1 MSPSRNGV
9 TRGESAASVAA
20 MRNILLASTLFV
32 AAMSPFSAALAQDAA
47 MPAPAAA
54 AAPAPGAL
62 LTPERVFANPS
73 LAGPVARGV
82 SLSPDGELVAFLRSR
97 EDDVDVQDLWAA
109 PTGEGE
115 PFKLI
120 DARALV
126 PDAGELSEAEKAR
139 RERMRISARGVV
151 EYSWDEQ
158 GRYILA
164 PLEGDI
170 FLAERE
176 GGNVRRLT
184 ETEADEID
192 AKVSPEGNFV
202 SWVRDQDL
210 VVYDLATNRETAIT
224 DEGEGLIT
232 WATAE
237 FIAQEELDRDTGYWW
252 SPNERYIA
260 LQRTDES
267 TVDIIP
273 RLDITG
279 GGAATVEQRY
289 PRAGRPNAVVE
300 LYVHDRERGR
310 RVKVDL
316 GDNADI
322 YLGRVTWSTDG
333 ATLYVQRLSRDQKT
347 LDLLSVDPATGASRV
362 ILTQRSDA
370 WVPLTHDFK
379 ALKDGNFIWSTE
391 ETGWRHLYLYD
402 RDGEMIRPITY
413 GPWAVKGLNGVNQDT
428 GEVFFTASFE
438 YAERPEGVTGGHSL
452 CVFPGDRRAMC
463 DVQGE
468 EPTTQRLWRGSM
480 NETASR
486 FTPVTPGG
494 GWWSASM
501 NGPGTAFVGN
511 YSDLNTPPQ
520 SGLYRADGTLIR
532 WIEENRLDES
542 HPYHPYAS
550 RRGEVTYGTLESHG
564 ETLVW
569 QMTTPP
575 GFDPSQ
581 TYPVVMQV
589 YGGPSGGGVRRSW
602 QSSTNQLLTEAG
614 YIVFRLDNRGEGD
627 RSAAFKQ
634 ALYLKMGQPEVE
646 DQVLGANYLRTLP
659 FVDDSRIAMMG
670 WSYGGFMS
678 LMAITEPDMGLASA
692 ISGAPPTEWGL
703 YDTAYTERY
712 MSTPEANREG
722 YAASDVIPR
731 LPNMTGRLLLMHGM
745 ADDNVIFENTTRV
758 LNALQEGSI
767 PFETMLYPGQRH
779 GIRGNP
785 RQLHQWRTYLDFLDR
800 TIGSRAPASELA
812 GQD

>member
-1 MSPSRNGV
+1 
-9 TRGESAASVAA
+9 
-20 MRNILLASTLFV
+20 MRNILLASTLLVATLSPFT
-32 AAMSPFSAALAQDAA
+32 AAMAQS
-47 MPAPAAA
+47 APAAA
-54 AAPAPGAL
+54 AAPAQSAI

-73 LAGPVARGV
+73 LAGPVAKGV

-97 EDDVDVQDLWAA
+97 EDDADVQDLWAA

-170 FLAERE
+170 FLATRAD
-176 GGNVRRLT
+176 GTVRRLT
-184 ETEADEID
+184 ETDADEID
-192 AKVSPEGNFV
+192 AKVSPKGNFV

-210 VVYDLATNRETAIT
+210 VVYDLATNTETAIT
-224 DEGEGLIT
+224 ADGDGLKT

-252 SPNERYIA
+252 SPTERYIA
-260 LQRTDES
+260 LQHTDES

-279 GGAATVEQRY
+279 GGATTVEQRY

-300 LYVHDRERGR
+300 LYVHDRESGQ

-316 GDNADI
+316 GANADI
-322 YLGRVTWSTDG
+322 YLARVNWSADG
-333 ATLYVQRLSRDQKT
+333 SVLYVQRLSRDQKT
-347 LDLLSVDPATGASRV
+347 LDLLSVDPATGTSRV
-362 ILTQRSDA
+362 IVSQTSNA
-370 WVPLTHDFK
+370 WVPLNHDFK
-379 ALKDGNFIWSTE
+379 ALANGDFIWSSE
-391 ETGWRHLYLYD
+391 ETGWKHLYLYN
-402 RDGEMIRPITY
+402 REGRRLRAITSGQY
-413 GPWAVKGLNGVNQDT
+413 PVKSLAGVNPRT
-428 GEVFFTASFE
+428 GEVFFTASMRDGRELPIEQQLFR
-438 YAERPEGVTGGHSL
+438 ASL
-452 CVFPGDRRAMC
+452 RRT
-463 DVQGE
+463 V
-468 EPTTQRLWRGSM
+468 
-480 NETASR
+480 
-486 FTPVTPGG
+486 TPVAVTSAG

-501 NGPGTAFVGN
+501 NRTGTAFVGN
-511 YSDLNTPPQ
+511 YTDLNTPMQ
-520 SGLYRADGTLIR
+520 SALYRADGTRIR
-532 WIEENRLDES
+532 WIEENRLEPG
-542 HPYHPYAS
+542 HPAYPFAS
-550 RRGEVTYGTLESHG
+550 RRGEVTFGTLESHG

-575 GFDPSQ
+575 GFDPTR

-589 YGGPSGGGVRRSW
+589 YGGPSGGGVKRGW

-634 ALYLKMGQPEVE
+634 ALYLRMGQPEIE
-646 DQVLGANYLRTLP
+646 DQVLAADYLRSLP
-659 FVDDSRIAMMG
+659 FVDDDRIAMMG
-670 WSYGGFMS
+670 WSYGGFMT
-678 LMAITEPDMGLASA
+678 LMAATEPKMGLAGSLA
-692 ISGAPPTEWGL
+692 GAPPTEWGL

-712 MSTPEANREG
+712 MSTPEANEAG

-731 LPNMTGRLLLMHGM
+731 LPNLTGRLLLMHGM
-745 ADDNVIFENTTRV
+745 ADDNVILENSTRV
-758 LNALQEGSI
+758 INALQQNSQ
-767 PFETMLYPGQRH
+767 PFELMLYPGQRH
-779 GIRGNP
+779 GVRGNE
-785 RQLHQWRTYLDFLDR
+785 RQLQQWRTYLDFLDR
-800 TIGSRAPASELA
+800 TIGTRSHTE
-812 GQD
+812 